1 MTDPRFTDPR
11 YNDPRLSDPVL
22 RRDES
27 AAGGMWGWIAGVA
40 VLLLIGF
47 LIIAGNTGNN
57 KQHAHGAEHDRLR
70 LDFAKAGDAG
80 GPDGSSPGPVAG
92 RREINSIQLTTIAP
106 APLPAPEQRFAGV
119 SREQRRAGDAKRK
132 ELPQDRR
139 DAEAE
144 RRTDNGFDRLE
155 LNSRQFMADIRK

>member
-1 MTDPRFTDPR
+1 VGLDRG
-11 YNDPRLSDPVL
+11 
-22 RRDES
+22 RRGS
-27 AAGGMWGWIAGVA
+27 AAHRFSDHRRQHRQQQQYREQRLVTD
-40 VLLLIGF
+40 
-47 LIIAGNTGNN
+47 GND